1 MAKAIKKKS
10 PIASLLS
17 KSVAAVGDK
26 SSQDKKTKTD
36 TKPLIVRLIKF
47 LAVIYLLIWILIGI
61 LILIFIY
68 GNFKQGAFRGL
79 FSKPQVPQ
87 EQMQAPTETDLPGVG
102 KVNIACVQNSLST
115 DAIQKLVQN
124 GDISKLTDDEKAKLE
139 PCIIQKEDAT
149 TSTSPSPSN

>member
-17 KSVAAVGDK
+17 KSVAAADDK
-26 SSQDKKTKTD
+26 SSQDKKAKTD
-36 TKPLIVRLIKF
+36 TKTLIVKLIKF
-47 LAVIYLLIWILIGI
+47 LAVIYLLMWILIGI

-87 EQMQAPTETDLPGVG
+87 NQVQAPTETDLPGVG
-102 KVNIACVQNSLST
+102 KVNIACIQNSLST
-115 DAIQKLVQN
+115 DAIQKLVQS
-124 GDISKLTDDEKAKLE
+124 GDTSTLTDDEKAKLE
-139 PCIIQKEDAT
+139 PCITQKEEAS
-149 TSTSPSPSN
+149 STASPSPNQ